1 MLADDLLIALGP
13 VAVVLGPVAVAL
25 APAMLMTSL
34 GSSLATGLLTQGS
47 ATPETEIA
55 SGHFGIG
62 GESSAAIGHNSSE
75 GAWAERASA
84 GARLVTLADLRLVPH
99 FL

>member
-34 GSSLATGLLTQGS
+34 GSSLATGLLTNYF
-47 ATPETEIA
+47 IN
-55 SGHFGIG
+55 IYMK
-62 GESSAAIGHNSSE
+62 
-75 GAWAERASA
+75 
-84 GARLVTLADLRLVPH
+84 LV
-99 FL
+99 